1 MSVLALVLHFVIL
14 SSDWYQHQNINFSLT
29 NIASAMSWLICFG
42 MLSVVRWTPNMV
54 LLPVVLGFCACMIGL
69 NQFSPH
75 LILYE
80 DKWQFDLVLHVGLG
94 LLAYGLLGMAFLYAL
109 QMRYINYRLKH
120 KEMIILDGMSPPL
133 MIVEK
138 MQIRL
143 LSLGTLILFF
153 SLLSGY
159 MFLDN
164 LFSAQHAHKTVLSIS
179 AFLLFVF
186 VLIGHQFKGWR
197 GKGMA
202 GITVLGMVLLTLA
215 YFGSRFVREVI
226 LGG

>member
-1 MSVLALVLHFVIL
+1 
-14 SSDWYQHQNINFSLT
+14 
-29 NIASAMSWLICFG
+29 
-42 MLSVVRWTPNMV
+42 
-54 LLPVVLGFCACMIGL
+54 
-69 NQFSPH
+69 
-75 LILYE
+75 
-80 DKWQFDLVLHVGLG
+80 
-94 LLAYGLLGMAFLYAL
+94 
-109 QMRYINYRLKH
+109 
-120 KEMIILDGMSPPL
+120 MIILDGMSPPL